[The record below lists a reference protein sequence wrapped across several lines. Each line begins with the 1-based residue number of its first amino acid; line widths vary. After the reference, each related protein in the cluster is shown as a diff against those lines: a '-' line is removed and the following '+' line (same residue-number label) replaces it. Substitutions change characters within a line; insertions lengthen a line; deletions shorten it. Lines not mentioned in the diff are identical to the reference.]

1 VPATSRCRARLAA
14 RRTPRDLGGA
24 PLTSST
30 PDALW
35 SSRSVRLL
43 HPAAVKCAGLRRRL
57 GRQRLL
63 DGVDLTVPV
72 GARLLLMS
80 HPAASASLLLRVLAG
95 LARPSAGTYRLAGLT
110 RSDASSQ
117 GWARR
122 VAYVGP
128 ESAMYAWMS
137 PREILELSGR
147 LAGYDRADTRRRAD
161 AMVERYRLGP
171 GLDRPIG
178 RSAAA
183 LAQRTALAAA
193 MVTDPEV
200 VLLDEPLRSC
210 DPDERRRLLQL
221 PDRRR
226 TVLLASHLPTGE
238 TELVNQIALIRDGR
252 LVLHAPTADL
262 ERAGLPL
269 SIRGVDQ
276 LAELRSPGHRA
287 AAAAR

>member
-1 VPATSRCRARLAA
+1 VLDWPPAGPAATSEVR
-14 RRTPRDLGGA
+14 

-35 SSRSVRLL
+35 ASRSVRLL
-43 HPAAVKCAGLRRRL
+43 HPAAVTCAGVKRRV
-57 GRQRLL
+57 GRQQLL
-63 DGVDLTVPV
+63 DGLDLSVSV
-72 GARLLLMS
+72 GARLLLVS

-95 LARPSAGTYRLAGLT
+95 LVRPSAGRYRLAGLE
-110 RSDASSQ
+110 RSDASPR

-137 PREILELSGR
+137 PRESLELSGR
-147 LAGYDRADTRRRAD
+147 LAGYDRADARRRAE
-161 AMVERYRLGP
+161 AMAERFRLGP

-178 RSAAA
+178 RSGAA

-200 VLLDEPLRSC
+200 LLLDEPLRSC
-210 DPDERRRLLQL
+210 EPDERRRLLQL
-221 PDRRR
+221 PGQRL

-238 TELVNQIALIRDGR
+238 TGLVNQIALIRDGR
-252 LVLHAPTADL
+252 LALHARTADL

-276 LAELRSPGHRA
+276 LAELRTQGRAPA
-287 AAAAR
+287 AAP